1 MQNLTFAFVAVA
13 ALALAA
19 AAPKQD
25 SNNCPSLQPMTN
37 FNASE
42 MVGVWYDIA
51 HTNRRTGLKLKCDL
65 IKFSPDLT
73 DPSKLEFNSFSYS
86 SATKSVV
93 SVAGKICSP
102 TKKNVPDGTIAVTI
116 PSLNIEKVEMKVLS
130 TDYKTFAVLAVCH
143 QLGNGTSFPKALV
156 LTREHEPSTKLKN
169 AAFKVL
175 DNNKIARR
183 TMSLTSHSKC
193 HSYDLSSKTEQQ
205 ASTLGHGT
213 SLGGIVSL
221 PNAAQQ
227 DAATTKHPKSR

>member
-1 MQNLTFAFVAVA
+1 MQNLMFAFAALA

-19 AAPKQD
+19 AAPKD
-25 SNNCPSLQPMTN
+25 SDNNCPSFEPMTN

-65 IKFSPDLT
+65 VKFSPDLT

-116 PSLNIEKVEMKVLS
+116 PSLSKKKSKLNKKIS
-130 TDYKTFAVLAVCH
+130 NTI
-143 QLGNGTSFPKALV
+143 ALKM
-156 LTREHEPSTKLKN
+156 L
-169 AAFKVL
+169 
-175 DNNKIARR
+175 RR
-183 TMSLTSHSKC
+183 R
-193 HSYDLSSKTEQQ
+193 
-205 ASTLGHGT
+205 
-213 SLGGIVSL
+213 
-221 PNAAQQ
+221 
-227 DAATTKHPKSR
+227 KSRDESAFNRLQDLRRSCRLPPTWKRHFFS